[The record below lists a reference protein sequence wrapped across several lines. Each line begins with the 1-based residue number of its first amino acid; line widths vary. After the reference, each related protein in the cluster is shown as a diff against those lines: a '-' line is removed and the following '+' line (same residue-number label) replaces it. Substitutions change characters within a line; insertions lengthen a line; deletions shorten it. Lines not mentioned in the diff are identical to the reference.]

1 LGTEIRNGIII
12 VKIVREHIGIEPTA
26 RSSVRGIGKSVE
38 TNGAVWVIR
47 RWIISGVSGSCW
59 VTGVR
64 EGPDS
69 VECGSVLVPRW
80 IDSMDA
86 EVLLSS
92 FLILGLHGDD
102 ASDQSHQYQK
112 ALK

>member
-1 LGTEIRNGIII
+1 
-12 VKIVREHIGIEPTA
+12 
-26 RSSVRGIGKSVE
+26 
-38 TNGAVWVIR
+38 
-47 RWIISGVSGSCW
+47 
-59 VTGVR
+59 
-64 EGPDS
+64 
-69 VECGSVLVPRW
+69 
-80 IDSMDA
+80 MDA